1 MTYSLSNEVII
12 HKRIVY
18 DTFMMFGDVGGLL
31 DFMMYVVIALFST
44 LNNSLLKTSQ
54 VSKLFYSSKAKTSRA
69 RVSSKQA
76 PNFQDAL
83 K

>member
-1 MTYSLSNEVII
+1 M

-31 DFMMYVVIALFST
+31 DFMMYVVIALFSS
-44 LNNSLLKTSQ
+44 LNNSLLETSL
-54 VSKLFYSSKAKTSRA
+54 VSKLFYSSKSRTSRA

-76 PNFQDAL
+76 PNF
-83 K
+83 